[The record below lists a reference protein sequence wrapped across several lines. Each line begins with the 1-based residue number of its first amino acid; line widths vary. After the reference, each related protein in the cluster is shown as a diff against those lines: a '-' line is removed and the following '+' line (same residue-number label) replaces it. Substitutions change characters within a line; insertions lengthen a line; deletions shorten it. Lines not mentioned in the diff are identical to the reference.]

1 MKGSAE
7 TIPSPI
13 VESKHPSF
21 SEEKREE
28 APPTSRTPPPREGG
42 PPPFREAT
50 KGFSFSSLGKR
61 LGFQPAQRMTP
72 STPSESTP
80 VPVVRPTLVTP
91 IDRIDREEG
100 APRYVAQAIKGSES
114 ARQQTAEAV
123 YSQALRL
130 AQTVMEKAQTSEEIT
145 GREIHQTI
153 DDIIRELTYENSE
166 LLNFACSQVVE
177 EGNSTFL
184 SAKLVNKTIL
194 AVEIGIGKK
203 MNKSKL
209 FQLGMASFL
218 SDLGISQVLDV
229 INKNQVLTDEDWAKI
244 REIPYKT
251 VEILKRVPDLDQVIL
266 TVAQESHER
275 ADGSGPLGVKDLQQL
290 DEFSRIVA
298 VIDVFEALTHDRP
311 HRERLL
317 PHEAMKTIL
326 EEGSKFES
334 EVLRL
339 LIDRIG
345 VYPVGSWVRLSN
357 KEIAKVVGSN
367 PGQPLRPRAKII
379 FNEHGETLEEP
390 LLIDLAKNLSLQVL
404 QPVSDE
410 ELKKFA
416 TKSS

>member
-1 MKGSAE
+1 
-7 TIPSPI
+7 
-13 VESKHPSF
+13 
-21 SEEKREE
+21 
-28 APPTSRTPPPREGG
+28 
-42 PPPFREAT
+42 
-50 KGFSFSSLGKR
+50 
-61 LGFQPAQRMTP
+61 
-72 STPSESTP
+72 
-80 VPVVRPTLVTP
+80 
-91 IDRIDREEG
+91 
-100 APRYVAQAIKGSES
+100 
-114 ARQQTAEAV
+114 
-123 YSQALRL
+123 
-130 AQTVMEKAQTSEEIT
+130 
-145 GREIHQTI
+145 
-153 DDIIRELTYENSE
+153 
-166 LLNFACSQVVE
+166 
-177 EGNSTFL
+177 
-184 SAKLVNKTIL
+184 
-194 AVEIGIGKK
+194 
-203 MNKSKL
+203 
-209 FQLGMASFL
+209 MASFL

-298 VIDVFEALTHDRP
+298 VIDVFEALTHERP